1 MTAFEIWAELKK
13 LYGTQSADDLVN
25 KIIDLFNFRMAPDD
39 MDGCKFLVQFN
50 FLQKKID
57 LTGLTCDNLI
67 NLILLASLNKHYEPV
82 RTEFSKTPAA
92 QISASEIFKFGGTL
106 SDRMKAQAE
115 WDEKHGEV
123 TVATAANSTRLVCKH
138 CNHIGHTIDMCWTC
152 NGGGSGNHGN
162 GGGNCNNHG
171 GGNGNGNGNR
181 SNGGNGNGGNNGRQ
195 SDNYNSSRNNGVYK
209 LRMAGAAIYAAH
221 A

>member
-1 MTAFEIWAELKK
+1 MATGMRVPIWDGSGNFNAWTDKVMTALQDKGCAIAVVRDLRRVTADEPLKRIFSAADYKTDGQAASVIKNALSDIHDGQFTDMTAFEIWAELKK

-39 MDGCKFLVQFN
+39 MDGRRFLVQFN
-50 FLQKKID
+50 FLRKKID

-92 QISASEIFKFGGTL
+92 QISESEIFKFGGTL

-115 WDEKHGEV
+115 RDEKHGEV
-123 TVATAANSTRLVCKH
+123 T
-138 CNHIGHTIDMCWTC
+138 
-152 NGGGSGNHGN
+152 
-162 GGGNCNNHG
+162 
-171 GGNGNGNGNR
+171 
-181 SNGGNGNGGNNGRQ
+181 
-195 SDNYNSSRNNGVYK
+195 
-209 LRMAGAAIYAAH
+209 
-221 A
+221 